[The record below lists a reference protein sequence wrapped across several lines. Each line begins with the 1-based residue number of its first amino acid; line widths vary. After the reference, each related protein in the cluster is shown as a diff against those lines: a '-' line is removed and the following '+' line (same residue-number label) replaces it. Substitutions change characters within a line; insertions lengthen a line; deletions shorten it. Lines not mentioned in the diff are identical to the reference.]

1 MHQAIKKEGDRLYV
15 EIKVVPGSS
24 KNAWIPGSNELI
36 RIKIAA
42 TPEDGKA
49 NAALIK
55 FLADSLGCRKA
66 EVTIISG
73 EHSRNK
79 KVAVPARTIA
89 TLEQLLD

>member
-1 MHQAIKKEGDRLYV
+1 MHQAIKEEDDRLLL

-24 KNAWIPGSNELI
+24 KNVWIPGSKEHI

-42 TPEDGKA
+42 APEDGKA
-49 NAALIK
+49 NTALIK

-66 EVTIISG
+66 EVSIISG

-79 KVAVPARTIA
+79 KVAVPARIIA